1 MVKNYVTIRYA
12 SNTVMKTMYIFL
24 LQSYM
29 CPTYISTQTS
39 ISILP
44 SDGIN
49 LKYALFEKMT
59 EFYKK
64 MSRYLFFD
72 ACNCAIFRLSTTYVT
87 PYAHVCVYTYIHK

>member
-1 MVKNYVTIRYA
+1 MLKLKQIFMVYNYVTIGYA
-12 SNTVMKTMYIFL
+12 SNTVMKTVYIFL

-44 SDGIN
+44 FDGIN
-49 LKYALFEKMT
+49 ENNALFEKRS

-64 MSRYLFFD
+64 NINVF
-72 ACNCAIFRLSTTYVT
+72 IF
-87 PYAHVCVYTYIHK
+87 